1 MSERYLGS
9 WILPQP
15 VEKERYVPI
24 PKWRHTLSV
33 PFGYKEEEGDDDWF
47 HPVKKELDALELA
60 KKYVKKYT
68 YTEVAN
74 WLTTQTGRSI
84 TGAGLKQRI
93 NSEIGRNKRA
103 GFYRSLAERY
113 KKALEKAQEYEK
125 RLGKAEKTEFFDTD
139 PFVQLSR
146 DWEQDVGD
154 TKGAG
159 RRKQRHIQAQSGPS
173 DSVSCST
180 GA

>member
-1 MSERYLGS
+1 MNERSLGS

-24 PKWRHTLSV
+24 PQWRHTFVV
-33 PFGYKEEEGDDDWF
+33 PFGYETKEGDSDWLY
-47 HPVKKELDALELA
+47 PIKKELDALEQA

-68 YTEVAN
+68 YTDVAA

-84 TGAGLKQRI
+84 TGPGLKQRI
-93 NSEIGRNKRA
+93 KSEIGRHKRA
-103 GFYRSLAERY
+103 GFYRSLARRY
-113 KKALEKAQEYEK
+113 KEALQKAQEYEE
-125 RLGKAEKTEFFDTD
+125 RLGKAEKTEFFDSD
-139 PFVQLSR
+139 PFIQLSR
-146 DWEQDVGD
+146 DWEQADRD

-159 RRKQRHIQAQSGPS
+159 RGKQRCIQAKSGAS

-180 GA
+180 